1 MLIIDFV
8 VFIILGLDERQ
19 EIGNCGLSDF
29 QLKSWLNCSEENTF
43 LPCTAEQIFRVT
55 FVSLEY

>member
-19 EIGNCGLSDF
+19 EVGNWSLSDF
-29 QLKSWLNCSEENTF
+29 QLESWLNCSEENTF
-43 LPCTAEQIFRVT
+43 LPFTAKQIF
-55 FVSLEY
+55 